1 MIINIQIDTENS
13 KTLTDAVE
21 FIKKLIDKPRKSETT
36 PEFASVADDRTETA
50 QADNSAKDS
59 SVEIPN
65 PQFVCV
71 TDTLET
77 PANMIK
83 FCKTKLCSMAKNG
96 SKDKAKEFM
105 IRHKLK
111 STADIGTLSESRLT
125 EFYHELARI

>member
-21 FIKKLIDKPRKSETT
+21 FIKKLTDKPQKSETT
-36 PEFASVADDRTETA
+36 PEFESVADDRTETA
-50 QADNSAKDS
+50 QADN
-59 SVEIPN
+59 
-65 PQFVCV
+65 
-71 TDTLET
+71 DTLET
-77 PANMIK
+77 PANMVK

>member
-21 FIKKLIDKPRKSETT
+21 FIKKLTDKPQKSETT
-36 PEFASVADDRTETA
+36 PEFESVADDRTETA
-50 QADNSAKDS
+50 Q
-59 SVEIPN
+59 
-65 PQFVCV
+65 
-71 TDTLET
+71 TDDVIET

>member
-21 FIKKLIDKPRKSETT
+21 FIKKLTDKPQKSETT
-36 PEFASVADDRTETA
+36 PEFESVADDRTETA
-50 QADNSAKDS
+50 Q
-59 SVEIPN
+59 
-65 PQFVCV
+65 
-71 TDTLET
+71 TDDVET
-77 PANMIK
+77 PASMVK

>member
-21 FIKKLIDKPRKSETT
+21 FIKKLTDKPQKSETT
-36 PEFASVADDRTETA
+36 PEFESVADDRTETA
-50 QADNSAKDS
+50 Q
-59 SVEIPN
+59 
-65 PQFVCV
+65 
-71 TDTLET
+71 TDDAIET
-77 PANMIK
+77 PANMVK

>member
-1 MIINIQIDTENS
+1 MIIHIQIDTENS

-21 FIKKLIDKPRKSETT
+21 FIKKLTDKPQKSETT
-36 PEFASVADDRTETA
+36 PEFESVADDRTETA
-50 QADNSAKDS
+50 Q
-59 SVEIPN
+59 
-65 PQFVCV
+65 
-71 TDTLET
+71 TDDVLET

>member
-1 MIINIQIDTENS
+1 MIISIQIDTENS

-21 FIKKLIDKPRKSETT
+21 FIKKLTDKPQKSETT
-36 PEFASVADDRTETA
+36 PEFESVADDRTETA
-50 QADNSAKDS
+50 Q
-59 SVEIPN
+59 
-65 PQFVCV
+65 
-71 TDTLET
+71 TDDVLET

-83 FCKTKLCSMAKNG
+83 FCKIKLCSMAKNG

-125 EFYHELARI
+125 EFYHELVRI

>member
-1 MIINIQIDTENS
+1 MIISIQIDTENS

-21 FIKKLIDKPRKSETT
+21 FIKKLTDKPQKSETT
-36 PEFASVADDRTETA
+36 PEFESVADDRTETA
-50 QADNSAKDS
+50 Q
-59 SVEIPN
+59 
-65 PQFVCV
+65 
-71 TDTLET
+71 TDDVLET

-125 EFYHELARI
+125 EFYHELVRI

>member
-21 FIKKLIDKPRKSETT
+21 FIKKLTDKPQKSETT
-36 PEFASVADDRTETA
+36 PEFESVADDRTETA
-50 QADNSAKDS
+50 Q
-59 SVEIPN
+59 
-65 PQFVCV
+65 
-71 TDTLET
+71 TDDVIET

-105 IRHKLK
+105 IKHKLK

>member
-1 MIINIQIDTENS
+1 MIVNIQIDTENS

-21 FIKKLIDKPRKSETT
+21 FIKKLTDKPQKSETT
-36 PEFASVADDRTETA
+36 PEFESVADDRTET
-50 QADNSAKDS
+50 DD
-59 SVEIPN
+59 V
-65 PQFVCV
+65 
-71 TDTLET
+71 ET

>member
-13 KTLTDAVE
+13 KTLTDAAE
-21 FIKKLIDKPRKSETT
+21 FIKKLTDKPQKSETT
-36 PEFASVADDRTETA
+36 PEFESVADDRTETA
-50 QADNSAKDS
+50 Q
-59 SVEIPN
+59 
-65 PQFVCV
+65 
-71 TDTLET
+71 TDDVLET
-77 PANMIK
+77 PANMVK

>member
-21 FIKKLIDKPRKSETT
+21 FIKKLTDKPQKSETT
-36 PEFASVADDRTETA
+36 PEFESVADDRTETA
-50 QADNSAKDS
+50 Q
-59 SVEIPN
+59 
-65 PQFVCV
+65 
-71 TDTLET
+71 TDDVLET
-77 PANMIK
+77 PANMVK

>member
-1 MIINIQIDTENS
+1 MIIHIQIDTENS

-21 FIKKLIDKPRKSETT
+21 FIKKLTDKPQKSETT
-36 PEFASVADDRTETA
+36 PEFESVADDRTETA
-50 QADNSAKDS
+50 Q
-59 SVEIPN
+59 
-65 PQFVCV
+65 
-71 TDTLET
+71 TDDVLET

-125 EFYHELARI
+125 EFYHELVRI

>member
-21 FIKKLIDKPRKSETT
+21 FIKKLTDKPQKSETT
-36 PEFASVADDRTETA
+36 PEFESVADDRTETA
-50 QADNSAKDS
+50 Q
-59 SVEIPN
+59 
-65 PQFVCV
+65 
-71 TDTLET
+71 TDAVVET

>member
-21 FIKKLIDKPRKSETT
+21 FIKKLTDKPQKSETT
-36 PEFASVADDRTETA
+36 PEFESVADDRTETA
-50 QADNSAKDS
+50 Q
-59 SVEIPN
+59 
-65 PQFVCV
+65 
-71 TDTLET
+71 TDDVIET
-77 PANMIK
+77 PANMVK

>member
-21 FIKKLIDKPRKSETT
+21 FIKKLTDKPQKSETT
-36 PEFASVADDRTETA
+36 PEFESVADDRTETA
-50 QADNSAKDS
+50 Q
-59 SVEIPN
+59 
-65 PQFVCV
+65 
-71 TDTLET
+71 TDDVVET

>member
-1 MIINIQIDTENS
+1 MIVNIQIDTENS

-21 FIKKLIDKPRKSETT
+21 FIKKLTDKPQKSETT
-36 PEFASVADDRTETA
+36 PEFESVADDRTETA
-50 QADNSAKDS
+50 Q
-59 SVEIPN
+59 
-65 PQFVCV
+65 
-71 TDTLET
+71 TDDVVET
-77 PANMIK
+77 PANMVK

>member
-1 MIINIQIDTENS
+1 MIVNIQIDTENS

-21 FIKKLIDKPRKSETT
+21 FIKKLTDKPQKSETT
-36 PEFASVADDRTETA
+36 PEFESVADDRTETA
-50 QADNSAKDS
+50 QADDD
-59 SVEIPN
+59 V
-65 PQFVCV
+65 
-71 TDTLET
+71 LET

>member
-21 FIKKLIDKPRKSETT
+21 FIKKLTDKPQKSETT
-36 PEFASVADDRTETA
+36 PEFESVADDRTETA
-50 QADNSAKDS
+50 QVDN
-59 SVEIPN
+59 
-65 PQFVCV
+65 
-71 TDTLET
+71 DTLET
-77 PANMIK
+77 PANMVK

-105 IRHKLK
+105 IKHKLK

>member
-21 FIKKLIDKPRKSETT
+21 FIKKLTDKPQKSETT
-36 PEFASVADDRTETA
+36 PEFDSMADDRTETA
-50 QADNSAKDS
+50 Q
-59 SVEIPN
+59 
-65 PQFVCV
+65 
-71 TDTLET
+71 TDDVIET

-105 IRHKLK
+105 IKHKLK

>member
-21 FIKKLIDKPRKSETT
+21 FIKKLTDKPQKSETT
-36 PEFASVADDRTETA
+36 PEFESVADDRTETA
-50 QADNSAKDS
+50 QTND
-59 SVEIPN
+59 
-65 PQFVCV
+65 
-71 TDTLET
+71 DTLET
-77 PANMIK
+77 PANMVK

>member
-21 FIKKLIDKPRKSETT
+21 FIKKLTDKPQKSETT
-36 PEFASVADDRTETA
+36 PEFESVADDRTET
-50 QADNSAKDS
+50 DD
-59 SVEIPN
+59 V
-65 PQFVCV
+65 
-71 TDTLET
+71 ET

>member
-21 FIKKLIDKPRKSETT
+21 FIKKLTDKPQKSETT
-36 PEFASVADDRTETA
+36 PEFESVADDRTETA
-50 QADNSAKDS
+50 QADN
-59 SVEIPN
+59 
-65 PQFVCV
+65 
-71 TDTLET
+71 DTLET

>member
-21 FIKKLIDKPRKSETT
+21 FIKKLTDKPQKSETT
-36 PEFASVADDRTETA
+36 PEFDSVADDRTETA
-50 QADNSAKDS
+50 Q
-59 SVEIPN
+59 
-65 PQFVCV
+65 
-71 TDTLET
+71 TDDVVET
-77 PANMIK
+77 PANMVK

>member
-21 FIKKLIDKPRKSETT
+21 FIKKLTDKPQKSETT
-36 PEFASVADDRTETA
+36 PEFESAADDRTETA
-50 QADNSAKDS
+50 Q
-59 SVEIPN
+59 
-65 PQFVCV
+65 
-71 TDTLET
+71 TDDVLET

>member
-21 FIKKLIDKPRKSETT
+21 FIKKLTDKPQKSETT
-36 PEFASVADDRTETA
+36 PEFESVADDRTETA
-50 QADNSAKDS
+50 QADN
-59 SVEIPN
+59 
-65 PQFVCV
+65 
-71 TDTLET
+71 DTLET
-77 PANMIK
+77 PANMVK

-105 IRHKLK
+105 IKHKLK

>member
-21 FIKKLIDKPRKSETT
+21 FIKKLTDKPQKSETT
-36 PEFASVADDRTETA
+36 PEFESVADDRTETA
-50 QADNSAKDS
+50 QADDD
-59 SVEIPN
+59 V
-65 PQFVCV
+65 
-71 TDTLET
+71 LET

>member
-1 MIINIQIDTENS
+1 MIISIQIDTENS

-21 FIKKLIDKPRKSETT
+21 FIKKLSDKPQKSETT
-36 PEFASVADDRTETA
+36 PEFEIVADDRTETA
-50 QADNSAKDS
+50 Q
-59 SVEIPN
+59 
-65 PQFVCV
+65 
-71 TDTLET
+71 TDDVIET

-125 EFYHELARI
+125 EFYHELVRI

>member
-1 MIINIQIDTENS
+1 MIISIQIDTENS

-21 FIKKLIDKPRKSETT
+21 FIKKLTDKPQKSETT
-36 PEFASVADDRTETA
+36 PEFESVADDRTET
-50 QADNSAKDS
+50 
-59 SVEIPN
+59 
-65 PQFVCV
+65 PQ
-71 TDTLET
+71 TDDALET

-125 EFYHELARI
+125 EFYHELVRI

>member
-1 MIINIQIDTENS
+1 MIISIQIDTENS

-21 FIKKLIDKPRKSETT
+21 FIKKLTDKPQKSETT
-36 PEFASVADDRTETA
+36 PEFESVADDRTETA
-50 QADNSAKDS
+50 Q
-59 SVEIPN
+59 
-65 PQFVCV
+65 
-71 TDTLET
+71 TDDVLET

>member
-13 KTLTDAVE
+13 KTLTDAAE
-21 FIKKLIDKPRKSETT
+21 FIKKLTDKPQKSETT
-36 PEFASVADDRTETA
+36 PEFESVADDRTETA
-50 QADNSAKDS
+50 Q
-59 SVEIPN
+59 
-65 PQFVCV
+65 
-71 TDTLET
+71 TDDVVET

-105 IRHKLK
+105 IKHKLK